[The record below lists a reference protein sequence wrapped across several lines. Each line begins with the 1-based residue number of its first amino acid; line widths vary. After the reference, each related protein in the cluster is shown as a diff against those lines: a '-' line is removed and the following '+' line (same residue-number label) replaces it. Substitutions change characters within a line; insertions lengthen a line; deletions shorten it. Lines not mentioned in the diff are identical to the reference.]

1 MLSIASVRS
10 AGGAAN
16 YFAKD
21 NYYTQEESSEAS
33 SWAGEGSTDLGL
45 SGDVGKDSFENI
57 LNGELRDG
65 EKVGQV
71 ENRRPGLDMT
81 FSMPKSASLMAYIGG
96 DKRILAAHMSAVKA
110 TMSWVEKNLAEGRKE
125 IDGRRVPVRTGN
137 LVYALFQ
144 HDTSRALDPQGHIH
158 AVIANLTK
166 MPDGK
171 WQALHNGE
179 LWKNNSVIGS
189 IYHAFFRERI
199 EALGYDVVPS
209 GKHGTFEIAG
219 VAKEVLE
226 LFSQRR
232 AVILGKALELGI
244 RSTEGLREITK
255 NSRDPKLGVADREAL
270 RVGWIDKAATVGFD
284 GKELLAAALARVTRD
299 PGRGIMAR
307 GYEAVS
313 DAVRSAQGIVAAFL
327 RPNDALV
334 DRGLVRLVQS
344 PVDAR
349 AQLAVASAVRILSQR
364 EAAWQLNML
373 SKTALDLGLKGV
385 TIGHVE
391 ARIGTLLER
400 GALVPGKSHRHDGIV
415 TMATTPEAIRTEEAI
430 ISEMEKGKGTVSPIV
445 AAADAPERLQAA
457 SKVTLNAG
465 QIAAGAMIVSS
476 RDRIVAVQGIAGAG
490 KSTMLQAVVEVA
502 HAAANVA
509 RAEGHNVL
517 GLAFQTK
524 MVRDLQE
531 GTGAPSRTI
540 ASFLLRHQ
548 HVLHRQEGPRYE
560 AAREALKNTVILV
573 DESSMVSS
581 EQTLKLEQIA
591 NILGVEKL
599 ALIGDRQQISSI
611 DAGKAFAL
619 VQAAGVTMARM
630 DENLRQQ
637 GEILP
642 VVAALADRG
651 QSGQA
656 IRTLGENVIED
667 KDHID
672 RAADMWLALAPDDR
686 EQTAIFASG
695 REAREHINM
704 RIQEGLAAEGTLGKD
719 GLALTIFERVNL
731 TREELRYSQNWR
743 AGLKLDVMFRTDELG
758 LGKGMYDVVKVH
770 KNGKVELSDGK
781 RQFKIDPQ
789 KLSPHATEDRL
800 GLAEPKSI
808 AIHEGEQIR
817 WTANDNARAL
827 DNSALA
833 QVVGIDAGGV
843 TVETAAREQLVLPHG
858 DPMLSR
864 LDLAYSLN
872 MHMAQGITVDKAIA
886 VMSSFERFLSNQRLF
901 NVAVTRVRQDLTLV
915 VDDAKRLI
923 EQIERTPGD
932 KTSALETIGRIDVDG
947 RKEQSAEMLAG
958 MLGETVEFD
967 PGEIPSDD
975 LAAPI
980 EGWSPDNPKGDKP
993 ATEGQ
998 GSDTKPGSDLR
1009 APDPDPI
1016 DLDSLPPLPE
1026 RTLGLDL

>member
-1 MLSIASVRS
+1 MLSIAAVRS
-10 AGGAAN
+10 AGGAAG

-21 NYYTQEESSEAS
+21 NYYTLEESSEAS
-33 SWAGEGSTDLGL
+33 NWAGEGSADLGL
-45 SGDVGKDSFENI
+45 AGDVGKEGFEKI
-57 LNGELRDG
+57 LNGELPDG

-81 FSMPKSASLMAYIGG
+81 FSMPKSASVMAYIAG
-96 DKRILAAHMSAVKA
+96 DKRILAAHMAAVKA
-110 TMSWVEKNLAEGRKE
+110 TMSWVEKNLAEGRKD
-125 IDGRRVPVRTGN
+125 IDGRKVPIRTGN

-166 MPDGK
+166 MSDGK
-171 WQALHNGE
+171 WQALHNSA

-189 IYHAFFRERI
+189 IYHAFFRDRI
-199 EALGYDVVPS
+199 EKLGYEVTS
-209 GKHGTFEIAG
+209 TGKHGTFEIAG
-219 VAKEVLE
+219 VAKEVIE

-244 RSTEGLREITK
+244 RTAEGLREITK
-255 NSRDPKLGVADREAL
+255 NTRDPKLSVGDREAL
-270 RVGWIDKAATVGFD
+270 GREWIDKAATLGFD
-284 GKELLAAALARVTRD
+284 GKDLMAAAIERITRNPD
-299 PGRGIMAR
+299 RGIMAR

-313 DAVRSAQGIVAAFL
+313 EAIRSARGMVASFL
-327 RPNDALV
+327 RPNDPLV
-334 DRGLVRLVQS
+334 DRGLARLTQS
-344 PVDAR
+344 PVEAR

-364 EAAWQLNML
+364 EAAWELNVL
-373 SKTALDLGLKGV
+373 AKTALDLRLKGV
-385 TIGHVE
+385 TITHVE
-391 ARIGTLLER
+391 GRIGNLLEK
-400 GALVPGKSHRHDGIV
+400 GALIPGKSHRHDGIA

-430 ISEMEKGKGTVSPIV
+430 ISEMEKGKGKVEPII
-445 AAADAPERLQAA
+445 AAADAPARLQAA

-465 QIAAGAMIVSS
+465 QLAAGAMIVSS

-502 HAAANVA
+502 HAAANIA
-509 RAEGHNVL
+509 RAEGYNVL

-524 MVRDLQE
+524 MVRDLQD
-531 GTGAPSRTI
+531 GIGAPSQTI

-560 AAREALKNTVILV
+560 AAREALRNTVLLV

-581 EQTLKLEQIA
+581 EQTLKLERIA
-591 NILGVEKL
+591 NLLGVEKL

-619 VQAAGVTMARM
+619 VQAAGVTIARM

-637 GEILP
+637 GDILP

-651 QSGQA
+651 QSGEA
-656 IRTLGENVIED
+656 IRVLGENVIED

-672 RAADMWLALAPDDR
+672 RAADMWLELAPEER
-686 EQTAIFASG
+686 ERTALFASG

-704 RIQEGLAAEGTLGKD
+704 RIQEGLTAEGTLGKD
-719 GLALTIFERVNL
+719 SLALTIFERVNL

-758 LGKGMYDVVKVH
+758 LGKGLYDVVKVQ
-770 KNGKVELSDGK
+770 KNGKIELSDGK
-781 RQFKIDPQ
+781 RRFRIDPQ
-789 KLSPHATEDRL
+789 KLSPHVSEDRL
-800 GLAEPKSI
+800 GLSEPKSI
-808 AIHEGEQIR
+808 AIHEGEAIR
-817 WTANDNARAL
+817 WTANDKARGL

-833 QVVGIDAGGV
+833 KIIGIDAAGV
-843 TVETAAREQLVLPHG
+843 TVETTSREELMLPHG

-864 LDLAYSLN
+864 LDLAYALN

-901 NVAVTRVRQDLTLV
+901 NVTVTRVRDALTLV
-915 VDDAKRLI
+915 VDDKDRLI
-923 EQIERTPGD
+923 AQIERTPGN
-932 KTSALETIGRIDVDG
+932 KTSALEMTGKIDVDG
-947 RKEQSAEMLAG
+947 RSEQSAEMLAG
-958 MLGETVEFD
+958 MLGETVDFD
-967 PGEIPSDD
+967 PGEIPLDD

-980 EGWSPDNPKGDKP
+980 EGWSPDDPKGDRQGG
-993 ATEGQ
+993 EGQ
-998 GSDTKPGSDLR
+998 GKKAKPGNDLR